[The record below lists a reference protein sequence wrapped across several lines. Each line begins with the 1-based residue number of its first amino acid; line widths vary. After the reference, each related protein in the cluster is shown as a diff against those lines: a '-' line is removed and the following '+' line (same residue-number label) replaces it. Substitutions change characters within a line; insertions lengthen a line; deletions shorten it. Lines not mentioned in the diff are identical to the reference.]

1 MVEFV
6 PTNYISP
13 KASLRHN
20 VLLEGYDIILG
31 PSTIGE
37 NSIIGYQTVIGYPTR
52 RKLHKFIEKPALTS
66 DRPVFSQYDEVS
78 RGATLGANCII
89 RSFNIIYENVKLGRS
104 VETGHNVLI
113 REDTVVED
121 GTLVGSNS
129 LIEGGG
135 VEIGRDVSIQSA
147 AYIPA
152 PTVIGNKVF
161 IGPRVC
167 FTNDRYP
174 PSKARRKTVVE
185 DEAIIGANVIISASI
200 RIGEAAVVAA
210 GSVVTRDVPRKSV
223 VKGAPAMRYMTR
235 DQFEAK
241 KREYAKSSA

>member
-1 MVEFV
+1 MVEFA
-6 PTNYISP
+6 PTNYISR
-13 KASLRHN
+13 KASLRHD
-20 VLLEGYDIILG
+20 VFLEGYDIILG

-37 NSIIGYQTVIGYPTR
+37 NSLIGYQTVIGYPIR
-52 RKLHKFIEKPALTS
+52 RKLLKFIEKPTLVA
-66 DRPVFSQYDEVS
+66 DRSVFSQYDEVS
-78 RGATLGANCII
+78 RGAILGANCII
-89 RSFNIIYENVKLGRS
+89 RSFSIIYENVKLGRS

-113 REDTVVED
+113 REDVVVED

-135 VEIGRDVSIQSA
+135 VEIGRSVSIQSA
-147 AYIPA
+147 VFIPA

-174 PSKARRKTVVE
+174 PSKARRKTIVE
-185 DEAIIGANVIISASI
+185 DEAIIGANAIISAGI
-200 RIGEAAVVAA
+200 RIGEASVVAA

-223 VKGAPAMRYMTR
+223 VKGAPARRHMTR

-241 KREYAKSSA
+241 KRKYEKG